1 MRNDCMECQ
10 KTTSK
15 NMIKPILSFITK
27 PDELEQLRDQES
39 LNTFINNMNQN
50 CTLDVIGIAKDPYNQ
65 SMQTS
70 LPNRS
75 IKSFVDIPINSCNIA
90 SDTLSAIQKHGE
102 KNFTFIDG
110 MMATSVNFESLSKIL
125 DFYKPIDNIG
135 SQALFDRGNKLLI
148 DDRYT
153 SSIEIIANVLNKKN
167 EVVQT
172 VQFPISVEADIQTM
186 PVYPY
191 LTDVFLHNISAVG
204 IIAKQYPEIKDW
216 VNTSQQIIHLYSNVA
231 LSIFRKNALFHLSR
245 NPHLYVLTVSGDDLY
260 AIVPNENFGIKNPK
274 FFGISLSDYRM
285 RDDSRWN
292 DYVLFKTESG
302 KWCGVKYEC
311 SLKKDENLRTHY
323 AHTDSLAQVQLIFGA
338 NDQTNAFFIGALS
351 ESDLPKEIF

>member
-1 MRNDCMECQ
+1 
-10 KTTSK
+10 
-15 NMIKPILSFITK
+15 MIKPILNFIVK
-27 PDELEQLRDQES
+27 PDELEQLRDQDC
-39 LNTFINNMNQN
+39 LNAFINNMNQN

-65 SMQTS
+65 AMQTS

-75 IKSFVDIPINSCNIA
+75 IKSFLDIPIESYTIA
-90 SDTLSAIQKHGE
+90 SDTLSVIKMNGE
-102 KNFTFIDG
+102 KNFAFVDG
-110 MMATSVNFESLSKIL
+110 FMATSVTPESLSKIL
-125 DFYKPIDNIG
+125 GFYKPIDNIG

-153 SSIEIIANVLNKKN
+153 SSIELIANVLNGKN

-172 VQFPISVEADIQTM
+172 VQFPITVEADIQTM
-186 PVYPY
+186 AVYPY
-191 LTDVFLHNISAVG
+191 LTNVLLHKISAVG
-204 IIAKQYPEIKDW
+204 IIAKQYPDIKNW
-216 VNTSQQIIHLYSNVA
+216 LNTNHQIISLYSNVA
-231 LSIFRKNALFHLSR
+231 LSIFRKTALFHLSR